1 MGTALA
7 LLIGVLTACG
17 GTDDAP
23 SDDRGAGATSSNEV
37 SSSGGSSSGGG
48 SNRPLPDLRSIS
60 HLINTPSGNTVIEM
74 TWTPPADAT
83 GFSYQFSPEQ
93 DADPDEQSEGGAL
106 LDNAQSNELADGR
119 YWFHIRIQRAGGWSD
134 TIRVGSYLIERG
146 ASQQR
151 ADGQTVAGGV
161 GFARLTVDV
170 SGPSHIQ
177 FYTNLGELIVCPDDC
192 LADLPIGWVADIQR
206 ALDLPPE
213 EEAGWRLS
221 GWGGACEGIAADV
234 EIRGG
239 HCQVSMTEDR
249 HVTVEFEERPSVTIR
264 QTGSGVTVRYVLSYE
279 PVDQKGGNPMA
290 ARGQIDC
297 RLPDC
302 GRREFTGYYD
312 LGTVITIEVPQGWQ
326 AYLLGFSGP
335 CSGNPC
341 TFTVESDSEVTINWE
356 SR

>member
-1 MGTALA
+1 LASLVALVA
-7 LLIGVLTACG
+7 ACDGNG
-17 GTDDAP
+17 GAP
-23 SDDRGAGATSSNEV
+23 SDDRGGGSNEGSNGNVSTSNGSTSS
-37 SSSGGSSSGGG
+37 GG

-74 TWTPPADAT
+74 VWTPPADAT
-83 GFSYQFSPEQ
+83 GFCYEFSPDQ
-93 DADPDEQSEGGAL
+93 DAEPDEQSEGGAL
-106 LDNAQSNELADGR
+106 LDNAQSNELPDGR
-119 YWFHIRIQRAGGWSD
+119 YWFQIRIQRAEGWSD
-134 TIRVGSYLIERG
+134 TITVGSYLIERG

-151 ADGQTVAGGV
+151 ADGQAVAGGV

-170 SGPSHIQ
+170 SGPSHVQ
-177 FYTNLGELIVCPDDC
+177 FYTNLGELIVCPGDC
-192 LADLPIGWVADIQR
+192 TADFPIGGEADIQR
-206 ALDLPPE
+206 ALDLPFE

-221 GWGGACEGIAADV
+221 GWGGACEGIDADV

-239 HCQVSMTEDR
+239 HCRVAMTQDQ

-264 QTGSGVTVRYVLSYE
+264 QTGSGVTVRYILSYE
-279 PVDQKGGNPMA
+279 PVDQKGGNPQA

-302 GRREFTGYYD
+302 GRYELTGYYD
-312 LGTVITIEVPQGWQ
+312 IGTVITIEVPQGWQ
-326 AYLLGFSGP
+326 AYLLGISGA

-341 TFTVESDSEVTINWE
+341 SFTVQSDTEVTINWE